1 MSELLKGFSHELGQ
15 PITNI
20 RYGIQLFQMKMKRG
34 IDTREELETLFDNVL
49 AQISRIKDML
59 TRFSPIT
66 SERNAPKE
74 FCVADEI
81 EAVFQEFSSRL
92 SKERIEWVIEKET
105 DFELFGDNVKF
116 DQIFYNLIG
125 NSIYAIREK
134 GDAGQ
139 IRVKLQRKEKD
150 SIIIFEDNGVGIDP
164 AYHTGGSNDCSYIR
178 QSIKSGHA
186 SRRDELFR
194 AETGVTDGTVI
205 DG

>member
-1 MSELLKGFSHELGQ
+1 M
-15 PITNI
+15 
-20 RYGIQLFQMKMKRG
+20 FQMKMKRG

-164 AYHTGGSNDCSYIR
+164 AYRNKIFEPFFTTKDGSKD
-178 QSIKSGHA
+178 
-186 SRRDELFR
+186 
-194 AETGVTDGTVI
+194 TTVCI
-205 DG
+205 GDYLYKFQRICRY

>member
-1 MSELLKGFSHELGQ
+1 M
-15 PITNI
+15 
-20 RYGIQLFQMKMKRG
+20 FQMKMKRG

-59 TRFSPIT
+59 ARFSSIT

-125 NSIYAIREK
+125 NSIYAIKEK

-164 AYHTGGSNDCSYIR
+164 AYRNKIFEPFFTTKDGSKSEDGGGEGLGLYIIWNIV
-178 QSIKSGHA
+178 QMFDGHIA
-186 SRRDELFR
+186 LDKEYKNGARF
-194 AETGVTDGTVI
+194 VI
-205 DG
+205 TISEHEREK